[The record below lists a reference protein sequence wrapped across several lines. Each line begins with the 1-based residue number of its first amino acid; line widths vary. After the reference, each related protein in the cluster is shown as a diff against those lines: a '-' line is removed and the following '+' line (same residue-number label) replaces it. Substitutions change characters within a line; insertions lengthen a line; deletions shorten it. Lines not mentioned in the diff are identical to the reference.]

1 MNYDLLVLLFILMLT
16 LFHIW
21 AGEILQA
28 SSCVLLTCRPSFF
41 FFFNFVQFIQLFL
54 KVGCNWH
61 KTLLVSAMQPNG
73 STFVYII
80 ILPSYHSDSVLGSY
94 CSSCRYSYF
103 SKASWF
109 LLMESGNKWH
119 FCPFTCSGPKEISWF
134 SLSLSILYS
143 VFNPSATS
151 NGSTFK
157 IYPEYDY
164 YYWLFLP
171 LLS

>member
-1 MNYDLLVLLFILMLT
+1 MICWCCYLFWCWHCSTFGQERFFKPAAVSFWHVAHL
-16 LFHIW
+16 
-21 AGEILQA
+21 
-28 SSCVLLTCRPSFF
+28 FF